1 METGNWLEKILD
13 ECTEEETEEL
23 LREVMER
30 VQPETV
36 DWLVREYHRMILKM
50 EKTYWEDYARRD
62 F

>member
-1 METGNWLEKILD
+1 MDTGNILEKILD

-36 DWLVREYHRMILKM
+36 DRLVKEYRGMVLKM